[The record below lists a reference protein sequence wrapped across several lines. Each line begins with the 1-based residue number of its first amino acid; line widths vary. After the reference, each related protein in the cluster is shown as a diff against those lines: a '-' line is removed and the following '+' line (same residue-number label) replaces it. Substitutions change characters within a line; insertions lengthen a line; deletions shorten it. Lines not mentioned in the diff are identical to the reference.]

1 MSEHNCSPY
10 LQDNSP
16 LINAKRI
23 AIVVLDGL
31 GDSILSL
38 PAIRFL
44 IKACPQSEI
53 LVIASQL
60 GAPVFAGTAQT
71 VAFNPK
77 EPDFKAKLTAT
88 LQKGHFDAVLCFT
101 EKGYALSAVYQSGIP
116 VRCGFFP
123 GWSQPLKS
131 LALLWQINYRVP
143 FSNNPHINQ
152 KIHQTARFFLLLE
165 KLGLK
170 TPTEADF
177 PDLTLELSAEH
188 MAQGRQALTQILG
201 LEESELKSRRV
212 CAIQLM
218 PRWHAEISTLTKQRE
233 FSETHSD
240 TSSPQTVEQSK
251 DFSPYWPLLQ
261 SAALLYK
268 KLRQGGYTPVLSCA
282 PSDRVW
288 VEAFAQDLQRNLQE
302 ENGDKINE
310 KCAEPSSV
318 TATEASVPVFSNGN
332 LYIFAAFLKNCLFLV
347 TPDGG
352 SAHVAATVK
361 LPEVVFFPA
370 DNIERNLIRWK
381 PWRTTCEVVIKQ
393 DKNQDDETLS
403 QNLYEACKKICP

>member
-10 LQDNSP
+10 LQANSP
-16 LINAKRI
+16 LISAQRI
-23 AIVVLDGL
+23 AVVVLDGL

-44 IKACPQSEI
+44 VKACPQSEI
-53 LVIASQL
+53 LVIASRL

-71 VAFNPK
+71 IAFNPK
-77 EPDFKAKLTAT
+77 ETDFKAKLTAT

-131 LALLWQINYRVP
+131 LALLWQLNYRVP

-165 KLGLK
+165 KLGIK
-170 TPTEADF
+170 TPTEEDF
-177 PDLTLELSAEH
+177 PDLTLELSAEQL
-188 MAQGRQALTQILG
+188 AQGRQTLAKALG
-201 LEESELKSRRV
+201 LEESELKSRRI

-218 PRWHAEISTLTKQRE
+218 PRWHQQISALAKKCE
-233 FSETHSD
+233 PSEVNSA
-240 TSSPQTVEQSK
+240 TSSPQTVAANEH
-251 DFSPYWPLLQ
+251 FSPYWPLLQ

-282 PSDRVW
+282 PNDRMW
-288 VEAFAQDLQRNLQE
+288 VEAFAKDLQRNIRE
-302 ENGDKINE
+302 ENCRETNE
-310 KCAEPSSV
+310 KGIESSP
-318 TATEASVPVFSNGN
+318 ATEVSVPVFSNGD

-352 SAHVAATVK
+352 SAHVAAAIK

-381 PWRTTCEVVIKQ
+381 PWRTTCEVIIKQ

>member
-1 MSEHNCSPY
+1 MSEPNYSLY
-10 LQDNSP
+10 LQANSP
-16 LINAKRI
+16 LTNAKKI
-23 AIVVLDGL
+23 AVVVLDGL

-44 IKACPQSEI
+44 VKACPQSEI
-53 LVIASQL
+53 LVIASSL

-71 VAFNPK
+71 IVFNPK
-77 EPDFKAKLTAT
+77 EPDFKAKLTAA
-88 LQKGHFDAVLCFT
+88 LQNGHFDAVLCFT

-143 FSNNPHINQ
+143 FSNNPHIDQ

-170 TPTEADF
+170 TPAEKDF
-177 PDLTLELSAEH
+177 PDLTLELSAEQL
-188 MAQGRQALTQILG
+188 AKGRRALAKALS
-201 LEESELKSRRV
+201 LEENELKNRRL

-218 PRWHAEISTLTKQRE
+218 PRWHSEISALAKNDTRPNISSQ
-233 FSETHSD
+233 
-240 TSSPQTVEQSK
+240 TSSQTADQDK
-251 DFSPYWPLLQ
+251 HFSPYWPLLQ

-268 KLRQGGYTPVLSCA
+268 KLHQDGYTPIFSCA
-282 PSDRVW
+282 PNDKVW
-288 VEAFAQDLQRNLQE
+288 VDTFAQDLCCNLRE
-302 ENGDKINE
+302 EKTE
-310 KCAEPSSV
+310 A
-318 TATEASVPVFSNGN
+318 EASVPVFSDGD
-332 LYIFAAFLKNCLFLV
+332 LYIFASFLKNCLFLV

-352 SAHVAATVK
+352 SAHVAAAVK
-361 LPEVVFFPA
+361 LPEVVFFPI
-370 DNIERNLIRWK
+370 DNLERNLTRWK
-381 PWRTTCEVVIKQ
+381 PWRTTCEVVVKQ

>member
-1 MSEHNCSPY
+1 MKREKGRRPQNGTLMSEPNYSSY
-10 LQDNSP
+10 LEANSP
-16 LINAKRI
+16 LIKAKKI

-44 IKACPQSEI
+44 VKACPQSEI
-53 LVIASQL
+53 VVIASSL
-60 GAPVFAGTAQT
+60 GAPVFTGTAQT
-71 VAFNPK
+71 IVFNPK
-77 EPDFKAKLTAT
+77 EPDFKAKLTEA
-88 LQKGHFDAVLCFT
+88 LRKGHFDAVLCFT
-101 EKGYALSAVYQSGIP
+101 EKGYALSAVYQSGSP

-131 LALLWQINYRVP
+131 LALLWQLNYRVP
-143 FSNNPHINQ
+143 FSNNPHIDQ

-170 TPTEADF
+170 TPAEKNF
-177 PDLTLELSAEH
+177 PDLTLELSTEQL
-188 MAQGRQALTQILG
+188 AQGRQALAQALG
-201 LEESELKSRRV
+201 IAESELKSRRL

-218 PRWHAEISTLTKQRE
+218 PRWHKEISDLAKNGTRPNIS
-233 FSETHSD
+233 SETPS
-240 TSSPQTVEQSK
+240 QTADQDK
-251 DFSPYWPLLQ
+251 HFSPYWPLLQ

-268 KLRQGGYTPVLSCA
+268 KLRQGGYTPIFSCA
-282 PSDRVW
+282 PNDRVW
-288 VEAFAQDLQRNLQE
+288 VDTFAQDLSHNLRE
-302 ENGDKINE
+302 ENSD
-310 KCAEPSSV
+310 
-318 TATEASVPVFSNGN
+318 TEDTVPVFSDGD
-332 LYIFAAFLKNCLFLV
+332 LYIFASFLKNCLFLV

-352 SAHVAATVK
+352 SAHVSAAVK

-370 DNIERNLIRWK
+370 DNLERNLTRWK
-381 PWRTTCEVVIKQ
+381 PWRTTCEVVVKQ